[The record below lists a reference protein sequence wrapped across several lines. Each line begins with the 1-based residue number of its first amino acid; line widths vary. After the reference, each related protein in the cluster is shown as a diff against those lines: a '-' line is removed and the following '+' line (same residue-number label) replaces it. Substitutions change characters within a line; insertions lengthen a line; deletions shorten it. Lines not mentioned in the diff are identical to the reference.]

1 MELVG
6 AKCAYFFVSVLFIS
20 ELCIRVVFFSRCI
33 FQEYHTC
40 LDFRFLNLLFFAV
53 FCIKTVLSRALSCTL
68 EKISALLHVSES

>member
-1 MELVG
+1 MPTFSFPFYLYPSCV
-6 AKCAYFFVSVLFIS
+6 S
-20 ELCIRVVFFSRCI
+20 ELCFSRCI

-40 LDFRFLNLLFFAV
+40 LDFRFSNLLFFAV